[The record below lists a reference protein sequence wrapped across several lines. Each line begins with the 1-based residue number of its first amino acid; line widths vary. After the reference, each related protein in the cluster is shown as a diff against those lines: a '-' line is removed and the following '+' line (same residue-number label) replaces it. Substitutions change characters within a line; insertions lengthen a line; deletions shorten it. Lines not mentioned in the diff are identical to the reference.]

1 MGKMW
6 DPATTVAYNNATTT
20 LSTIV
25 SLDESPLLEG
35 LLYVGTDDG
44 NLQHHRGRRQDL
56 AEDDAVRA
64 TCRTGTTSP
73 TSSRRRATPTSCSSR

>member
-6 DPATTVAYNNATTT
+6 DPATTVAWNRATTT

-44 NLQHHRGRRQDL
+44 LLQMS
-56 AEDDAVRA
+56 EDGGKTWRETRVSGVPDGYYVSDVVRLTA
-64 TCRTGTTSP
+64 
-73 TSSRRRATPTSCSSR
+73 RRRTWSS

>member
-25 SLDESPLLEG
+25 SLSESPLLEG
-35 LLYVGTDDG
+35 LIYVGTDDG
-44 NLQHHRGRRQDL
+44 NLQITRGWRQAL
-56 AEDDAVRA
+56 AEDDAVCVDARMA
-64 TCRTGTTSP
+64 I
-73 TSSRRRATPTSCSSR
+73 